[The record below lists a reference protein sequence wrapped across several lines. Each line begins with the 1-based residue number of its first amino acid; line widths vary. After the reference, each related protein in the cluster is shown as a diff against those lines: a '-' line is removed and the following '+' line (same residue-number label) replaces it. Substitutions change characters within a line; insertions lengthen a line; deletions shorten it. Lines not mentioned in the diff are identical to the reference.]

1 MIRQK
6 GSLVPLEGMPKLTP
20 TDTREIIYAILNSSQ
35 RQRLETEWQIDF
47 AYSVPGHGRFRV
59 NSYFQRGTL
68 AAAFRLIPSETVP
81 LEKLGMPPVI
91 RSFAKKPRGL
101 VLVTGPDGLGQVDD
115 ARLDDQRDQRDAR
128 RAHPHDRGPD
138 RVPAQPQAV
147 HRQPARAGGGRAV
160 LRARPQGRAAPG
172 PRRHPRR
179 RDARHGDDRHG
190 PDRGRDRPPRLRHA
204 AHAGRAADRG
214 PHHRRLPAGPAGPGP
229 RPAGDRPAGHRH
241 PDADPDRGRR
251 RPLRRG
257 RGARPDPGRA
267 QPDPRGQDPPDLL
280 R

>member
-1 MIRQK
+1 MNFDFADILIEVVKRKASDLHLTAGAPPMIRQK

-20 TDTREIIYAILNSSQ
+20 TDTREIVYAILNYSQ

-59 NSYFQRGTL
+59 NAYFQRGTL

-81 LEKLGMPPVI
+81 LEKLGLPPVI
-91 RSFAKKPRGL
+91 RDLRQEAARPRARH
-101 VLVTGPDGLGQVDD
+101 GPHGLGQVDD
-115 ARLDDQRDQRDAR
+115 ARLDHQRDQRDAR

-138 RVPAQPQAV
+138 RVPAQPQEV

-160 LRARPQGRAAPG
+160 LRARPEGRAAPG

-204 AHAGRAADRG
+204 AHAGRAADHR

-229 RPAGDRPAGHRH
+229 GAAGDRPPGHRD
-241 PDADPDRGRR
+241 PDA
-251 RPLRRG
+251 
-257 RGARPDPGRA
+257 
-267 QPDPRGQDPPDLL
+267 
-280 R
+280 